1 MKTPSANGANGGRGP
16 NGRFAKGNPG
26 GPGNPHAQRT
36 ARLRALLLDSV
47 SDDDFTSVVAE
58 LVAMAKGGDL
68 AAIRELLDRI
78 MGKPKATIELERAE
92 ITEAEL
98 NREIEDALERL
109 ADIRKTQVAGPT
121 Q

>member
-1 MKTPSANGANGGRGP
+1 MATPSPNGANGRGAD
-16 NGRFAKGNPG
+16 GRFARGNCG

-36 ARLRALLLDSV
+36 ARLRAMLLDSV
-47 SDDDFTSVVAE
+47 SDDDFTTVVGK

-68 AAIRELLDRI
+68 AAIRELLDRM
-78 MGKPKATIELERAE
+78 MGKPKATIELEQAE
-92 ITEAEL
+92 MDEAEL

-109 ADIRKTQVAGPT
+109 ADVRKTQVAGPT